1 MTVCLP
7 DPMRLVSASLTA
19 AALGCTIARGMTA
32 NTHAFWRDDGA
43 RA

>member
-7 DPMRLVSASLTA
+7 DLMRLVSASLTA
-19 AALGCTIARGMTA
+19 AALGCTIGMTA